1 MTSMLKHIIDI
12 IGNKKPLKV
21 LASVLNKV
29 DTSCMCLCQISNTN
43 QNNQGPCVQMQKSKE
58 VKCFKFF
65 LDSNLSSSVHCLF
78 VLPVLFSGFVQQIVS
93 LI

>member
-43 QNNQGPCVQMQKSKE
+43 QNNQGKG

>member
-43 QNNQGPCVQMQKSKE
+43 QNNQGPHVQMQQSKE

-65 LDSNLSSSVHCLF
+65 LDSNLSLF

>member
-43 QNNQGPCVQMQKSKE
+43 QNNQGPYVQMQQSKE

-65 LDSNLSSSVHCLF
+65 LDSNLSLF